1 MVHAKKYYLA
11 ALGYFTTAN
20 IYLSNVTT
28 HHLSGRVLCNMS
40 VKEDTTTTQ
49 QMCTYV
55 FEIEDDDENEDN
67 AAVLQNSIQSYLG
80 SDHEVLS
87 LNKMGFSTDSDDDT
101 TFQHVL
107 KVKTNSPTYVAT
119 KLLGNNGWVR
129 EDHILFKARQQTVR
143 TSDFENKNCND
154 L

>member
-1 MVHAKKYYLA
+1 
-11 ALGYFTTAN
+11 
-20 IYLSNVTT
+20 
-28 HHLSGRVLCNMS
+28 MS

-87 LNKMGFSTDSDDDT
+87 LNKMGFSTDSDDHT

-129 EDHILFKARQQTVR
+129 EDHILFKARQRTVR
-143 TSDFENKNCND
+143 TSETGIFPCCNIFCFYQNEYHCD
-154 L
+154 KKYCC